1 MLSIPSR
8 AELRVKP
15 VIGSRIH
22 LVPSEVPHGTAFWD
36 AIRTSRS
43 TLEPWLPWVPFVTDL
58 DTANRFLQASANDWD
73 AQKALRLAIQSNH
86 DHRLLGIV
94 SIEALQPMHRSGDLG
109 YWLMPSAVGHGV
121 MSEAC
126 TLLLEWAFATCA
138 MHRVRVAASTENARS
153 LRVIERLGF
162 QHEGV
167 ARHAEFCAGRWLDH
181 RVYSMLETDPRPSA
195 ALR

>member
-8 AELRVKP
+8 AELRTKP
-15 VIGSRIH
+15 LISTRVH
-22 LVPSEVPHGTAFWD
+22 LVPSEPTQAVAFWD

-58 DTANRFLQASANDWD
+58 DSANRFLHASASDWD
-73 AQKALRLAIQSNH
+73 SQKAIRLTIQSNH

-94 SIEALQPMHRSGDLG
+94 SLEALQPMHRSGDLG
-109 YWLMPSAVGHGV
+109 YWLMPSVVGHGV
-121 MSEAC
+121 MTEAC
-126 TLLLEWAFATCA
+126 TLLLQWAFSTCA
-138 MHRVRVAASTENARS
+138 MHRVRVAAATDNERS
-153 LRVIERLGF
+153 LRVIQGLGF

-181 RVYSMLETDPRPSA
+181 RVYSMLETDKRPR
-195 ALR
+195 